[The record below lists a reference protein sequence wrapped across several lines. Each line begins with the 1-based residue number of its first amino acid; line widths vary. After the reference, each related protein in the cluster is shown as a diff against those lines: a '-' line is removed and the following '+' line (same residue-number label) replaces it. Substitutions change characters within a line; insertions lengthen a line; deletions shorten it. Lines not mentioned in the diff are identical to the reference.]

1 MATTKTAKVIELE
14 LKQEFNN
21 AAYVAIEQISMRFFG
36 ISELKAKNMAST
48 GLFPCRCIRLG
59 SNKSPWLVSLA
70 ALAEVIYQKEKDMS

>member
-1 MATTKTAKVIELE
+1 MTTKTAKAIELE

-21 AAYVAIEQISMRFFG
+21 APYVPIGQISWRFFG

-48 GLFPCRCIRLG
+48 GQFPCKCIRLG

-70 ALAEVIYQKEKDMS
+70 ALAEVIYQRERDMS